1 MHIKDV
7 WRNWDMIVM
16 ASWHLKKSSQR
27 LYCVSVFCSVSTAVV
42 QKFNVSFGRWPQSI
56 TNETEVESRC
66 PLFNVT
72 QIWICRVTHKKA
84 SNNNTGFIGA
94 SFQPWP
100 WNYGKNKF
108 KFEAVI
114 ITFPLPLLLSIR
126 EQMKALFVCDPIA
139 LISFPLTSLWLFLN
153 LQTVPVSHGAT
164 RVICTLPWDPAECPH
179 IRDIQGICFSLLL
192 SPCEVSMVTVFGLV
206 IKMYHQYHRFISL
219 LRIDWS
225 SSSVLAAGTLRKRFT
240 AYLLASMIFT
250 LSL

>member
-1 MHIKDV
+1 MRQRWSLSV
-7 WRNWDMIVM
+7 PCSMWRRSDQ
-16 ASWHLKKSSQR
+16 L
-27 LYCVSVFCSVSTAVV
+27 C
-42 QKFNVSFGRWPQSI
+42 
-56 TNETEVESRC
+56 
-66 PLFNVT
+66 
-72 QIWICRVTHKKA
+72 ICRVTHKKA
-84 SNNNTGFIGA
+84 SNNNGGFIGA

-100 WNYGKNKF
+100 WNYRKNMF

-126 EQMKALFVCDPIA
+126 EQMNALFVCDPMP

-153 LQTVPVSHGAT
+153 LQTVPVSHGAA

-225 SSSVLAAGTLRKRFT
+225 SSSVLAAGTLREI
-240 AYLLASMIFT
+240 YCILLASMIFT
-250 LSL
+250 LSV